1 MDSLVRSLDYH
12 TIPAATV
19 QFPRTNEVFRD
30 PAETTDS
37 PRDGPTGVPK
47 TYIARSHRFGNQM
60 SRSSS
65 LPERPRL
72 DLDPDMTPEERLD
85 ALREHYADVVEVHE
99 TLTSQLDAAHS
110 RQESLVEK
118 VDRLER
124 ENETLKSSSLYI
136 ATAEEL
142 LEDGVVVKQHGNNQE
157 VLTEVSPSIRDDL
170 EAGDRVAINDSFAVQ
185 TVLEP
190 ETDARAQAMQVDDS
204 PDMDYEDIGGLEE
217 QIREV
222 IETVEQPLVNAE
234 QFREVGIDPPSG
246 VLLHGPPGT
255 GKTMLAKAVANET
268 DATFIKMAGS
278 ELVQKFIG
286 EGARLVR
293 DLFELAS
300 EHEPAVIFIDEIDA
314 IAAKRTE
321 SKTSGDAEVQ
331 RTMMQLL
338 SEMDGFEDRG
348 DIRIIAAT
356 NRFDMLDRAILR
368 PGRFDRLIEVPMP
381 DWDGRKRILEIHT
394 QEMNLDDDVE
404 LATLASDT
412 EGFSGAELASLST
425 EAGMFAIRDER
436 TEVRMSDFRDALQ
449 KVRDEENAA
458 GKPIAFA

>member
-1 MDSLVRSLDYH
+1 M
-12 TIPAATV
+12 A
-19 QFPRTNEVFRD
+19 
-30 PAETTDS
+30 
-37 PRDGPTGVPK
+37 
-47 TYIARSHRFGNQM
+47 
-60 SRSSS
+60 
-65 LPERPRL
+65 
-72 DLDPDMTPEERLD
+72 PDERLE
-85 ALREHYADVVEVHE
+85 ALREHLVDVLNVNEQLQE
-99 TLTSQLDAAHS
+99 QLDSAQN
-110 RQESLVEK
+110 RRERLTDK
-118 VDRLER
+118 VDKIER

-157 VLTEVSPSIRDDL
+157 VLTEVSPGIRSGL

-185 TVLEP
+185 TILDP
-190 ETDARAQAMQVDDS
+190 ETDARAQAMQVDAS
-204 PDMDYEDIGGLEE
+204 PDVSYDDIGGLEE
-217 QIREV
+217 QIQEV
-222 IETVEQPLVNAE
+222 RETVEQPLINAE
-234 QFREVGIDPPSG
+234 QFRAVGIEPPSG

-300 EHEPAVIFIDEIDA
+300 ENEPAVIFIDEIDA
-314 IAAKRTE
+314 IASKRTE

-338 SEMDGFEDRG
+338 SEMDGFEERG
-348 DIRIIAAT
+348 EIRIIAAT

-368 PGRFDRLIEVPMP
+368 PGRFDRLIEVPNP
-381 DWDGRKRILEIHT
+381 DWDGRERILEIHT
-394 QEMNLDDDVE
+394 EEMNLADNVE
-404 LATLASDT
+404 LATLAQDT
-412 EGFSGAELASLST
+412 EGFSGAELASLAT

-436 TEVRMSDFRDALQ
+436 AEVRMEDFEDALE
-449 KVRDEENAA
+449 KVKESEDAP
-458 GKPIAFA
+458 GTPIAFA

>member
-1 MDSLVRSLDYH
+1 
-12 TIPAATV
+12 
-19 QFPRTNEVFRD
+19 
-30 PAETTDS
+30 
-37 PRDGPTGVPK
+37 
-47 TYIARSHRFGNQM
+47 M
-60 SRSSS
+60 SRSPS

-72 DLDPDMTPEERLD
+72 DLDPDMTPDERLD

-204 PDMDYEDIGGLEE
+204 PDVEYEDIGGLEE

-222 IETVEQPLVNAE
+222 VETIEQPLVNAE

-314 IAAKRTE
+314 IAARRTE

-348 DIRIIAAT
+348 EIRIIAAT

-381 DWDGRKRILEIHT
+381 DWDGRRRILEIHT
-394 QEMNLDDDVE
+394 TEMNLDDNVE
-404 LATLASDT
+404 LATFAGET
-412 EGFSGAELASLST
+412 EGFSGAELASLAT

-436 TEVRMSDFRDALQ
+436 TEVQMSDFRDALQ